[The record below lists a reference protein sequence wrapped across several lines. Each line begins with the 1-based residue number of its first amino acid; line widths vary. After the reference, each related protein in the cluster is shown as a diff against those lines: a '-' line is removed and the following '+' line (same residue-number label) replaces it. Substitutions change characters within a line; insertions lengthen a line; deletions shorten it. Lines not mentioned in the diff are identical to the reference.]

1 LGLNIGIVGLPNAGK
16 STIFNALTKTRSA
29 RVANFPFS
37 TVEPN
42 RAVVPI
48 PDKRLDKLL
57 SLAGVEKKINA
68 TIEFLDIAGLV
79 EGASKGDGLGN
90 RFLGQIRNTD
100 ALLHVVRCFDDPN
113 VVRVGAS
120 HDPKSDIGV
129 VILELALSDL
139 QQLERVIEKL
149 SRQVKGDKKLIPI
162 LETAQKMQAF
172 LAGGSALSQFEE
184 IQSEAFQALNRE
196 MRFLTAKAE
205 IFAANVAEDEL
216 GEEGPCDEAVR
227 RIALERGGYFV
238 KIGGLFEEQL
248 SEMSADEQEE
258 FLGLA
263 GVPESALDQVIRT
276 GYVALGLISF
286 FTMNENEVRAWT
298 IPRGWTARQAAGVI
312 HTDFE
317 RGFIRAE
324 VVPFEVFD
332 HFGNMAKAREAGAV
346 RIEGRDYPVQD
357 GEILYIRAN

>member
-1 LGLNIGIVGLPNAGK
+1 
-16 STIFNALTKTRSA
+16 
-29 RVANFPFS
+29 
-37 TVEPN
+37 
-42 RAVVPI
+42 
-48 PDKRLDKLL
+48 
-57 SLAGVEKKINA
+57 
-68 TIEFLDIAGLV
+68 
-79 EGASKGDGLGN
+79 
-90 RFLGQIRNTD
+90 
-100 ALLHVVRCFDDPN
+100 
-113 VVRVGAS
+113 
-120 HDPKSDIGV
+120 
-129 VILELALSDL
+129 
-139 QQLERVIEKL
+139 
-149 SRQVKGDKKLIPI
+149 
-162 LETAQKMQAF
+162 
-172 LAGGSALSQFEE
+172 
-184 IQSEAFQALNRE
+184 

-324 VVPFEVFD
+324 VVPFEVFE